1 MPRIAVLITSH
12 NRREMTLACL
22 DALVANRLPSA
33 VTLAVILVDDGSTDG
48 TSEAVRQRFPDVEV
62 LPGTG
67 HLYWNV
73 GMRRAFGHA
82 LNAGFDAYLW
92 LNDDTFLD
100 PDALDRLV
108 RIWRDERLAPGG
120 MAILVGTTRD
130 PDSGAITYGG
140 LERHSN
146 WRPLSFSPV
155 LSADAP
161 VECATMNG
169 NCVLVPH
176 RVAQVLGNL
185 DSAFVHAMGDID
197 YGLRAGRAGI
207 KVWVVPGYVGSC
219 RAHQPTES
227 PGEQAKRRPF
237 LARWNE
243 TLGPKRLPPRAWMTL
258 VRRHG
263 GLLWPIYWASPYIK
277 VFLR

>member
-1 MPRIAVLITSH
+1 MSIQPECRQAAISRGIKLHARQYCTDWAPR
-12 NRREMTLACL
+12 
-22 DALVANRLPSA
+22 
-33 VTLAVILVDDGSTDG
+33 VILTHGQAKLVGFLPAVFSRNTRYNV
-48 TSEAVRQRFPDVEV
+48 EAALEQPCC
-62 LPGTG
+62 
-67 HLYWNV
+67 
-73 GMRRAFGHA
+73 RR
-82 LNAGFDAYLW
+82 
-92 LNDDTFLD
+92 
-100 PDALDRLV
+100 PMMQPRLV
-108 RIWRDERLAPGG
+108 QTWRDERLAPGG

-140 LERHSN
+140 LKRHSN
-146 WRPLSFSPV
+146 WRPLSFSRV
-155 LSADAP
+155 SSGDAP

-197 YGLRAGRAGI
+197 YGLRAGREGI
-207 KVWVVPGYVGSC
+207 KIWVVPGFVGSC

-227 PGEQAKRRPF
+227 PGDQPKRRPF

-243 TLGPKRLPPRAWMTL
+243 TLGPKHLPPRAWLAL

-263 GLLWPIYWASPYIK
+263 GVFWPFHWASPYIK